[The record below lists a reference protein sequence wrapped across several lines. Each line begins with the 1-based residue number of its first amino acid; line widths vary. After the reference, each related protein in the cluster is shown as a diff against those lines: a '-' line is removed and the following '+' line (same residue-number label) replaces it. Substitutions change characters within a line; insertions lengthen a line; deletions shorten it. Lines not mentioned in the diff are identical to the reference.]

1 MQKNNATTD
10 TMNKQT
16 VFLTTQT
23 GGALPISDASAAG
36 RQEGLPLD
44 ENWRKRIATQSIPAQ
59 VFLNH
64 FFAMDY
70 HIQHQN
76 DLDDLARFPIFIDF
90 KGGVSEEGR
99 KSLEKLLLNSWSA
112 EYALRITP
120 VVSAG
125 SAGAEEYLQSSLH
138 WTFPQAYYSILFSA
152 RAFLAVQG
160 IQVSNE
166 ELIRKRIGNMVVRGY
181 YPASVGYYALGPLN
195 NYSIRRLPMAKFKPD
210 LGLPSRAGA
219 AQAELGQFLKTTR
232 DGRIKALR
240 NAIQNNPKTALRSP
254 RTGEVLQK
262 FGVEQ
267 YKTLARQIGYTTY
280 FDMLSRLRI
289 SSNNREIERFVD
301 SEIDVRLFHQSL
313 VNIVSHVNAIHE
325 AYIAKALGLDG
336 FRQLV
341 AKLPTYLQEGFL
353 RDRIQA
359 VIEPMFGV
367 NGGSELTVAA

>member
-1 MQKNNATTD
+1 MTNQTT
-10 TMNKQT
+10 
-16 VFLTTQT
+16 FLTTQ
-23 GGALPISDASAAG
+23 SAATKPVVDG
-36 RQEGLPLD
+36 SPSGLPLD
-44 ENWRKRIATQSIPAQ
+44 ESWRKSIPAQ

-76 DLDDLARFPIFIDF
+76 DLEDLTRFPIFHDF

-99 KSLEKLLLNSWSA
+99 KVLEKLLLNSWSA

-120 VVSAG
+120 VVNDDQ
-125 SAGAEEYLQSSLH
+125 YLQSSLH
-138 WTFPQAYYSILFSA
+138 WTFPQAYYSVLFSA
-152 RAFLAVQG
+152 RAFLAIQG
-160 IQVSNE
+160 ISVSNE

-181 YPASVGYYALGPLN
+181 YPASIGYYALGPIN
-195 NYSIRRLPMAKFKPD
+195 SYSIRRLPMATRSGKSD

-232 DGRIKALR
+232 DQRVKALR
-240 NAIQNNPKTALRSP
+240 NAIQNNPKTALRSQ

-262 FGVEQ
+262 FGAEQ
-267 YKTLARQIGYTTY
+267 YKLLAKQIGYTTY

-289 SSNNREIERFVD
+289 SSTNREIERFVD

-313 VNIVSHVNAIHE
+313 VNIVSHVNAVHE
-325 AYIAKALGLDG
+325 AYIAKALGLEG

-341 AKLPTYLQEGFL
+341 AKLPAYLQEGFL
-353 RDRIQA
+353 RERIQTI
-359 VIEPMFGV
+359 IEPMFGV
-367 NGGSELTVAA
+367 GAGSALTERLAA

>member
-1 MQKNNATTD
+1 MTNQTT
-10 TMNKQT
+10 
-16 VFLTTQT
+16 FLTTQ
-23 GGALPISDASAAG
+23 SAAPKPVA
-36 RQEGLPLD
+36 EGSPSGTPLD
-44 ENWRKRIATQSIPAQ
+44 ENWRKSIPAQ

-76 DLDDLARFPIFIDF
+76 DLEDLARFPIFNDF
-90 KGGVSEEGR
+90 KGGVSDEGR
-99 KSLEKLLLNSWSA
+99 KVLEKLLLNSWSA

-120 VVSAG
+120 VVND
-125 SAGAEEYLQSSLH
+125 EQYLQSSLH
-138 WTFPQAYYSILFSA
+138 WTFPQAYYSVLFSA
-152 RAFLAVQG
+152 RAFLAIQG

-181 YPASVGYYALGPLN
+181 YPASIGYYALGPIN
-195 NYSIRRLPMAKFKPD
+195 SYSIRRLPMSGRSGKSD
-210 LGLPSRAGA
+210 LGLPSRGGA

-232 DGRIKALR
+232 DQRIKALR
-240 NAIQNNPKTALRSP
+240 NAIQNNPKTALRSQ

-262 FGVEQ
+262 FGAEQ
-267 YKTLARQIGYTTY
+267 YKLLAKQIGYTTY

-289 SSNNREIERFVD
+289 SSNNPNGGPREIERFVD

-313 VNIVSHVNAIHE
+313 VNIVAHANAVHE
-325 AYIAKALGLDG
+325 AYIAKALGLEG

-353 RDRIQA
+353 RERIQT
-359 VIEPMFGV
+359 VIEPMLGAGNEV
-367 NGGSELTVAA
+367 PGRMVA